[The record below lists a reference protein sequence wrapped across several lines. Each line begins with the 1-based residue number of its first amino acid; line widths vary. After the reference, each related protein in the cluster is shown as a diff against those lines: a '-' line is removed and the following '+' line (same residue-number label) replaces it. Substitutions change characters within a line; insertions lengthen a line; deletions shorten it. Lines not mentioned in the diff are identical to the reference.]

1 VAALETK
8 AVHPRRRR
16 ILGQRVFN
24 FNPGPAAL
32 PLVVLERVKME
43 MFDFQGSGMSILEI
57 SHRSKAFEAVID
69 NAAQRVRRLLGLGDA
84 YHVLFLQGGASLQF
98 TMVPMNLGIAGR
110 PLDYVN
116 TGTWAAR
123 AIEEAGVLG
132 KDVRVVASSE
142 EVEFTAIPHEVPL
155 NPDAAYLHITS
166 NNTIRGTQWSSFPN
180 PGAVPL
186 VSDMSS
192 DIFSRRFDP
201 SPFGLIYA
209 GAQKNLG
216 PAGVTL
222 VIIREDMLERVP
234 KELPTM
240 LKYTT
245 YSKNKS
251 LYNTPPC
258 FAIYVCSLVLEWIE
272 ETIGGLDE
280 MQKINDEKARILY
293 TVLDSQ
299 DFYRG
304 TARPDSRS
312 RMNVTFLLPTADLEK
327 EFLAGASEV
336 GLVGL
341 KGHRSVGGLRA
352 SIYNAVTLEGVKALV
367 GYMKDFAAK
376 KG

>member
-1 VAALETK
+1 MT
-8 AVHPRRRR
+8 
-16 ILGQRVFN
+16 QRVFN

-43 MFDFQGSGMSILEI
+43 MLDFQGTGMSILEI
-57 SHRSKAFEAVID
+57 SHRSKAFESVLDSAI
-69 NAAQRVRRLLGLGDA
+69 QRVRRLLGLDDN
-84 YHVLFLQGGASLQF
+84 YHVLFMQGGASLQF
-98 TMVPMNLGIAGR
+98 TMVPMNLAIAGR
-110 PLDYVN
+110 PVDYVN
-116 TGTWAAR
+116 TGSWATR
-123 AIEEAGVLG
+123 AIKEARTLG
-132 KDVRVVASSE
+132 KDVRVVATSE
-142 EVEFTAIPHEVPL
+142 DKEFTFIPEEVPL

-166 NNTIRGTQWSSFPN
+166 NNTIRGTQWRSFPDT
-180 PGAVPL
+180 GAVPL
-186 VSDMSS
+186 ISDMSS

-201 SPFGLIYA
+201 RPFGLIYA
-209 GAQKNLG
+209 GAQKNIG

-222 VIIREDMLERVP
+222 VIIRKDMLERVP

-245 YSKNKS
+245 YSENKS

-258 FAIYVCSLVLEWIE
+258 FSIYVCELVLEWIE
-272 ETIGGLDE
+272 ETIGGLDLME
-280 MQKINDEKARILY
+280 KINDEKAKLLY
-293 TVLDSQ
+293 DFIDSQ

-312 RMNVTFLLPTADLEK
+312 RMNVTFLLPKAELEK
-327 EFLAGASEV
+327 EFLAGAVEA

-352 SIYNAVTLEGVKALV
+352 SIYNAATLEAVKALV
-367 GYMKDFAAK
+367 DYMKSFAAA

>member
-1 VAALETK
+1 M
-8 AVHPRRRR
+8 
-16 ILGQRVFN
+16 GQRVFN

-32 PLVVLERVKME
+32 PLVVLERIKME
-43 MFDFQGSGMSILEI
+43 IFDFQGSGMSILEM
-57 SHRSKAFEAVID
+57 SHRSKAFESVID
-69 NAAQRVRRLLGLGDA
+69 GATQRIRRLLGLGDS
-84 YHVLFLQGGASLQF
+84 YHILFLQGGASMQF
-98 TMVPMNLGIAGR
+98 TMVPMNLGVVGR

-116 TGTWAAR
+116 TGTWATR
-123 AIEEAGVLG
+123 AIKEARLLG
-132 KDVRVVASSE
+132 KDVRVVATSE
-142 EVEFTAIPHEVPL
+142 DKEFTFIPDKVPL
-155 NPDAAYLHITS
+155 NSDAAYLHITS
-166 NNTIRGTQWSSFPN
+166 NNTIRGTQWSSFPGS
-180 PGAVPL
+180 GAPPL

-192 DIFSRRFDP
+192 DIFSRGFDP
-201 SPFGLIYA
+201 APFGLIYA

-222 VIIREDMLERVP
+222 VIIREDMLARVP

-245 YSKNKS
+245 FSENKS

-258 FAIYVCSLVLEWIE
+258 FAIYVCGLVLEWIE
-272 ETIGGLDE
+272 ETVGGLDR
-280 MQKINDEKARILY
+280 MQRTNDEKAQLLY
-293 TVLDSQ
+293 TFLDGQ

-312 RMNVTFLLPTADLEK
+312 RMNITFLLPRAELEK
-327 EFLAGASEV
+327 EFLAGASEA

-352 SIYNAVTLEGVKALV
+352 SLYNAVTLEAVKALV
-367 GYMKDFAAK
+367 DYMKDFAAK

>member
-1 VAALETK
+1 M
-8 AVHPRRRR
+8 
-16 ILGQRVFN
+16 GQRVFN
-24 FNPGPAAL
+24 FNAGPAAL
-32 PLVVLERVKME
+32 PLIVLERAKME
-43 MFDFQGSGMSILEI
+43 MLDFQGSGMSILEM
-57 SHRSKAFEAVID
+57 SHRSKTFEAVID
-69 NAAQRVRRLLGLGDA
+69 GAVQRVRRLLGLGDG
-84 YHVLFLQGGASLQF
+84 YHVLFVQGGASLQF
-98 TMVPMNLGIAGR
+98 TMAPMNLAVPGKPA
-110 PLDYVN
+110 DYVN
-116 TGTWAAR
+116 TGTWATKAIKEAR
-123 AIEEAGVLG
+123 VLG

-142 EVEFTAIPHEVPL
+142 EAQFTFIPEEIPL

-166 NNTIRGTQWSSFPN
+166 NNTIRGTQWKSFPD
-180 PGAVPL
+180 PGGVPL

-201 SPFGLIYA
+201 GPFGLIYA

-222 VIIREDMLERVP
+222 VIVRKDMLERVP
-234 KELPTM
+234 KELPAM

-245 YSKNKS
+245 YSENNS

-258 FAIYVCSLVLEWIE
+258 FSVYVCGLVLEWIE
-272 ETIGGLDE
+272 ETIGGLNRME
-280 MQKINDEKARILY
+280 EINDEKAKILY
-293 TVLDSQ
+293 ACIDSQ

-312 RMNVTFLLPTADLEK
+312 RMNVTFLLPKAELEK
-327 EFLAGASEV
+327 EFLAGASEA

-352 SIYNAVTLEGVKALV
+352 SIYNAVTLEAVTALV
-367 GYMKDFAAK
+367 NYMKEFAAK